1 MTPQQIHYMS
11 EKIQS
16 RGLLLPGKKMIRIHL
31 RISKRAFIMKKIIPF
46 LVIQAF
52 IVTFSASSET
62 ASNSFVA
69 LKLNER
75 LNYSIKDSSTDPD
88 KFSLSVFAYD
98 NKKHERQIF
107 EMDGYNFMFKPD
119 NQSKT
124 GKWLLFS
131 VVSQK
136 GEKDKP
142 YINDLY
148 FIDGLTGCISRLYST
163 TNLDYLLNNSATII
177 CLYDFLSVI
186 TSYSIHY
193 TKLYDGSARPVAIAS
208 LSRTGVGE
216 YRTYVNV
223 EGTHCYF
230 YSYNFV

>member
-1 MTPQQIHYMS
+1 
-11 EKIQS
+11 
-16 RGLLLPGKKMIRIHL
+16 
-31 RISKRAFIMKKIIPF
+31 MKKIIPF

-177 CLYDFLSVI
+177 CLYDFLRSKETPTIDIYKFPSMEIIKTIRVDELKDKRTSPDSI
-186 TSYSIHY
+186 TYKDYQFLIEISN
-193 TKLYDGSARPVAIAS
+193 DGPDYKTIEIPVP
-208 LSRTGVGE
+208 
-216 YRTYVNV
+216 
-223 EGTHCYF
+223 
-230 YSYNFV
+230 